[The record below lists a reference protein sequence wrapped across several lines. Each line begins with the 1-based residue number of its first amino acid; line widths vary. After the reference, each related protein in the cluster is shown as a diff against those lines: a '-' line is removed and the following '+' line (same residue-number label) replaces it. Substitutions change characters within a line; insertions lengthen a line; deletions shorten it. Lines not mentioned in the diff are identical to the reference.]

1 MIKTYYEYIKENY
14 SEDTKSKLRSYLL
27 ENREDIE
34 NKGLDFND
42 IKNQV
47 DKVLSMLDEDFL
59 KGIMIKISNIDTSN
73 KEEFKEDFNDI
84 LMEITNELNM
94 VSENIFNNI
103 IDGAKSIISKVTNYI
118 SDRIYTIFGL
128 ATFGLG
134 SYFAV
139 VGNIGSISPEFSK
152 PLIGGILL
160 LGITALSFGKNNDN
174 YKKNKEE

>member
-1 MIKTYYEYIKENY
+1 MIKTYYEYIRENY

-47 DKVLSMLDEDFL
+47 DKVLSMLDEDFI
-59 KGIMIKISNIDTSN
+59 KRIMIKISNIDTSN
-73 KEEFKEDFNDI
+73 KEEFKKKFNDI
-84 LMEITNELNM
+84 LVEITNELDM
-94 VSENIFNNI
+94 ITENIFTNI
-103 IDGAKSIISKVTNYI
+103 VDGTKSIISKVTNYI

-139 VGNIGSISPEFSK
+139 VGNIGSIDPEFSK

-160 LGITALSFGKNNDN
+160 LGITALSFGKKNDN
-174 YKKNKEE
+174 YKKNK